1 MSLSKSFWLS
11 SKSFWSSSKSS
22 KLSAGTNN
30 HGGGFGA
37 QGRRSC
43 NLNGSMDG
51 CPLCRDDCPPPEIIL
66 SWSLLAEKEDSLH
79 RDWDR
84 IGPSKN
90 PLSRRKLHHSTTHA
104 PMICILLFWYNKG
117 KVYQYVIFNH
127 TCTLVSLHIFFPK
140 VLWMVHNEEKALSYS
155 PSCPV
160 YWHQC
165 HGNTQP
171 LCHHCKPLLKKMKTD
186 FLRLIFQQPCALSL
200 KPWLSPGYS
209 ASGNSMCAILV
220 ETLGWVRNARVRAR
234 GSIFRSCA
242 AGLLPG

>member
-1 MSLSKSFWLS
+1 MQRWLS
-11 SKSFWSSSKSS
+11 TSWDNSFLISFGRKRGLTPSWLGSHRSKQESFESQK
-22 KLSAGTNN
+22 APPFN
-30 HGGGFGA
+30 HT
-37 QGRRSC
+37 C
-43 NLNGSMDG
+43 
-51 CPLCRDDCPPPEIIL
+51 
-66 SWSLLAEKEDSLH
+66 
-79 RDWDR
+79 
-84 IGPSKN
+84 
-90 PLSRRKLHHSTTHA
+90 TY
-104 PMICILLFWYNKG
+104 MICILLFWYNKG

-140 VLWMVHNEEKALSYS
+140 VLWMVYSEEKTLSYS

-234 GSIFRSCA
+234 ASIFRSCA

>member
-1 MSLSKSFWLS
+1 MSLSKSFWSSLKSFWLS
-11 SKSFWSSSKSS
+11 SKSFWSSLKSS
-22 KLSAGTNN
+22 KFLSGTNN

-51 CPLCRDDCPPPEIIL
+51 CRLCRDDCPPPEIIL

-104 PMICILLFWYNKG
+104 PMICFLLFWYNKGKVYQYLIFNHTSTYMICILLFWYNKG

-171 LCHHCKPLLKKMKTD
+171 LCHHCKPLLKKRWK
-186 FLRLIFQQPCALSL
+186 LISYA
-200 KPWLSPGYS
+200 
-209 ASGNSMCAILV
+209 
-220 ETLGWVRNARVRAR
+220 
-234 GSIFRSCA
+234 
-242 AGLLPG
+242 